1 MANLDPPNR
10 SEITSAKSN
19 AERRAIEIVDTTFRD
34 GQQSPL
40 LFDTEKY
47 RFSLEEKKQLL
58 AGLMELGVT
67 HFEFFSPVVGE
78 AEAQDVQEL
87 MDFARQR
94 SRRPLMFL
102 AHCRC
107 HPADIQAAMEAGFN
121 GLNLYLGVS
130 PLAQQHNAQKSLEE
144 GIALARSVVRETRA
158 AHPGLYLRFSAE
170 DAFRTPLQDLYC
182 LYDALYPYVNTF
194 GMPDTVGLAEP
205 EDVRRVVQSLRERYP
220 EVALECHF
228 HNDRGLAFAN
238 VLAAARAGVRYVDA
252 SIWGLAERSGIP
264 SVTGVLFN
272 LSKHRPELFEQ
283 YNLSQ
288 CYPLNVLMAS
298 ILGTLVP
305 YTEPVSLTNRTHTAG
320 VHQKAVLNEKKVY
333 EAHNLHDFGVDKNQL
348 LLGPLSGWH
357 LIYYY
362 LKEVENF
369 VISKDQAREIAQ
381 LFKGRTAEIGRAKK
395 PEELL
400 LELAELHDLKRH
412 TLPEEVPTARL
423 ENLD

>member
-1 MANLDPPNR
+1 MPEPTHPR
-10 SEITSAKSN
+10 
-19 AERRAIEIVDTTFRD
+19 IEIVDTTFRD

-47 RFSLEEKKQLL
+47 RFTLEEKKQLL
-58 AGLMELGVT
+58 AGLIELGVT

-78 AEAQDVQEL
+78 AEAEDVREL
-87 MDFARQR
+87 IAFAQTLTQK
-94 SRRPLMFL
+94 PLYFL
-102 AHCRC
+102 GHCRTN
-107 HPADIQAAMEAGFN
+107 PLDIEKALEAGCN

-144 GIALARSVVRETRA
+144 SVALAREVIRATRT
-158 AHPGLYLRFSAE
+158 AHPDLYIRFSAE
-170 DAFRTPLQDLYC
+170 DAFRTPLEDVFY
-182 LYDALYPYVNTF
+182 LYDAVYPYVNTL
-194 GMPDTVGLAEP
+194 GMPDTVGIAEP
-205 EDVRRVVQSLRERYP
+205 EDVTAVVVQLRQRYP
-220 EVALECHF
+220 NARLECHF
-228 HNDRGLAFAN
+228 HNDRGLALAN
-238 VLAAARAGVRYVDA
+238 VNAAVRAGVRYVDA

-272 LSKHRPELFEQ
+272 LSKRYPEIAVQ

-333 EAHNLHDFGVDKNQL
+333 EAHSLHDFGVDKNQL

-369 VISKDQAREIAQ
+369 VISKEQARLIAQ
-381 LFKGRTAEIGRAKK
+381 EFKARTAEIGRSKK

-400 LELAELHDLKRH
+400 LEVAEAYGLSRH

>member
-1 MANLDPPNR
+1 MG
-10 SEITSAKSN
+10 N
-19 AERRAIEIVDTTFRD
+19 AHAQSRRIEVVDTTFRD

-47 RFSLEEKKQLL
+47 RFTLEEKKLLL
-58 AGLMELGVT
+58 AGLLELGVT
-67 HFEFFSPVVGE
+67 HVEFFSPVVGM
-78 AEAQDVQEL
+78 AEERDVREL
-87 MDFARQR
+87 IAYAKGLTGRELR
-94 SRRPLMFL
+94 FL

-107 HPADIQAAMEAGFN
+107 HPDDIERSLEVGCN

-130 PLAQQHNAQKSLEE
+130 PLAQRHNAQKSLEE
-144 GIALARSVVRETRA
+144 AVALASEVIRSTRER
-158 AHPGLYLRFSAE
+158 HPGLYLRFSAE
-170 DAFRTPLQDLYC
+170 DAFRTPKEDLFR
-182 LYDALYPYVNTF
+182 LYDAVAPYVDTL
-194 GMPDTVGLAEP
+194 GMPDTVGMAEP
-205 EDVRRVVQSLRERYP
+205 EDVTALVCALRERYP
-220 EVALECHF
+220 GVDLECHF
-228 HNDRGLAFAN
+228 HNDRGLALAN
-238 VLAAARAGVRYVDA
+238 VLAAVRAGVRYVDA

-272 LSKHRPELFEQ
+272 LSKRHPELAEQ
-283 YNLSQ
+283 YQLSQ

-348 LLGPLSGWH
+348 LLGPLSGWN

-362 LKEVENF
+362 LKEVEALE
-369 VISKDQAREIAQ
+369 ITKEQAKEITHE
-381 LFKGRTAEIGRAKK
+381 FKSRTHEIGRSKK

-400 LELAELHDLKRH
+400 LELAQSHGIRKH
-412 TLPEEVPTARL
+412 ALPEEVPTARL

>member
-1 MANLDPPNR
+1 MAEPVPNR
-10 SEITSAKSN
+10 IVEI
-19 AERRAIEIVDTTFRD
+19 IDTTLRD

-40 LFDTEKY
+40 LFDTGKY

-58 AGLMELGVT
+58 AGLLELGVT
-67 HFEFFSPVVGE
+67 HIELFSPVVGE
-78 AEAQDVQEL
+78 AEAQDVREL
-87 MDFARQR
+87 MAFAREH
-94 SRRPLMFL
+94 SPWPLVFL

-107 HPADIQAAMEAGFN
+107 HPADIEAALEAGFD

-144 GIALARSVVRETRA
+144 AVALAQRVVQETRA
-158 AHPGLYLRFSAE
+158 RYPDLYLRFSAE
-170 DAFRTPLQDLYC
+170 DAFRTPLEDLYR
-182 LYDALYPYVNTF
+182 LYDALYPYVHTF
-194 GMPDTVGLAEP
+194 GLPDTVGLAEP
-205 EDVRRVVQSLRERYP
+205 EDVTRVVTALRARYP
-220 EVALECHF
+220 KVALEGHF
-228 HNDRGLAFAN
+228 HNDRGLALAN
-238 VLAAARAGVRYVDA
+238 VLAAVRSGVRYLDT

-264 SVTGVLFN
+264 SVTGALFN
-272 LSKHRPELFEQ
+272 LSKHYPELFQQ

-362 LKEVENF
+362 LKEVEALE
-369 VISKDQAREIAQ
+369 ISKEQAKEITQ
-381 LFKGRTAEIGRAKK
+381 EFKGRTHEIGRSKK

-400 LELAELHDLKRH
+400 LEIATARGIRKHPI
-412 TLPEEVPTARL
+412 PEEVPTARL

>member
-1 MANLDPPNR
+1 M
-10 SEITSAKSN
+10 
-19 AERRAIEIVDTTFRD
+19 RAVFFSGENMDNGEATTRCIEIVDTTFRD

-47 RFSLEEKKQLL
+47 RFSLEEKKLLL
-58 AGLMELGVT
+58 AGLIELGIR
-67 HFEFFSPVVGE
+67 HFEFFSPVVGM
-78 AEAQDVQEL
+78 AEEQDVREL
-87 MDFARQR
+87 ISYAKTLADKNLF
-94 SRRPLMFL
+94 FL

-107 HPADIQAAMEAGFN
+107 NLIDIERALEVGCN
-121 GLNLYLGVS
+121 GLNLYLGIS
-130 PLAQQHNAQKSLEE
+130 PLAQEHNAQKSLEE
-144 GIALARSVVRETRA
+144 SVALASEVIRQTHET
-158 AHPGLYLRFSAE
+158 HPGLYIRFSAE
-170 DAFRTPLQDLYC
+170 DAFRTQKEDMFC
-182 LYDALYPYVNTF
+182 LYDAIYPYVNTF

-205 EDVRRVVQSLRERYP
+205 EDVEAVVKKLRERYP
-220 EVALECHF
+220 RVQLECHF
-228 HNDRGLAFAN
+228 HNDRGLALAN
-238 VLAAARAGVRYVDA
+238 VLAAVKAGVSYVDA

-272 LSKHRPELFEQ
+272 LSKRYPEIARQ

-320 VHQKAVLNEKKVY
+320 VHQKAVLSEKRVY
-333 EAHNLHDFGVDKNQL
+333 EAHGLHDFGVDKNQL
-348 LLGPLSGWH
+348 LLGPLSGWN

-362 LKEVENF
+362 LKEVEALE
-369 VISKDQAREIAQ
+369 ISKEQAKVIAAE
-381 LFKGRTAEIGRAKK
+381 FKNRTQEIGRSKR

-400 LELAELHDLKRH
+400 LELAGAHGITRH
-412 TLPEEVPTARL
+412 VLPEEMPTARL

>member
-1 MANLDPPNR
+1 MPQSLQR
-10 SEITSAKSN
+10 
-19 AERRAIEIVDTTFRD
+19 IEIVDTTFRD

-47 RFSLEEKKQLL
+47 RFTLEEKKQLL
-58 AGLMELGVT
+58 AGLLELGVT
-67 HFEFFSPVVGE
+67 HFEFFSPVVGT
-78 AEAQDVQEL
+78 AEAQDVAEL
-87 MDFARQR
+87 IAFAQ
-94 SRRPLMFL
+94 SYSSQNLMLL

-107 HPADIQAAMEAGFN
+107 HPNDIAQALAIGCN

-130 PLAQQHNAQKSLEE
+130 PLAQEHNAQRDLVQSIGL
-144 GIALARSVVRETRA
+144 VREVLSQTRQQ
-158 AHPGLYLRFSAE
+158 HPHLYIRFSAE
-170 DAFRTPLQDLYC
+170 DAFRTNPQDMFM
-182 LYDALYPYVNTF
+182 LYDAVYPFVNTL

-205 EDVRRVVQSLRERYP
+205 EDVTVLVRELRQRYP
-220 EVALECHF
+220 KVQLECHF
-228 HNDRGLAFAN
+228 HNDRGLALAN
-238 VLAAARAGVRYVDA
+238 VNAAVRAGVRYVDA
-252 SIWGLAERSGIP
+252 SIWGLAERSGIS

-272 LSKHRPELFEQ
+272 LSKRFPEIAQ
-283 YNLSQ
+283 HYNLRL

-333 EAHNLHDFGVDKNQL
+333 EAHSLHEFGVDKNQL
-348 LLGPLSGWH
+348 LLGPLSGWN

-362 LKEVENF
+362 LKEVEALA
-369 VISKDQAREIAQ
+369 ISKDQAKHIAA
-381 LFKGRTAEIGRAKK
+381 LFKSRTHEIGRSKK

-400 LELAELHDLKRH
+400 LEIAHAHGIAKLS
-412 TLPEEVPTARL
+412 LPQEVPTARL

>member
-1 MANLDPPNR
+1 M
-10 SEITSAKSN
+10 SELAHPH
-19 AERRAIEIVDTTFRD
+19 RIEIVDTTFRD

-47 RFSLEEKKQLL
+47 RFTLEEKKQLL
-58 AGLMELGVT
+58 AGLIELGVT
-67 HFEFFSPVVGE
+67 HIEFFSPVVGE
-78 AEAQDVQEL
+78 AEAEDVREL
-87 MDFARQR
+87 IAYAQTLTHK
-94 SRRPLMFL
+94 PLRFL
-102 AHCRC
+102 GHCRTNLL
-107 HPADIQAAMEAGFN
+107 DIEKALEVGCN

-144 GIALARSVVRETRA
+144 SVRLACEVIAATRRT
-158 AHPGLYLRFSAE
+158 HPDLYIRFSAE
-170 DAFRTPLQDLYC
+170 DAFRTPLEDIFR
-182 LYDALYPYVNTF
+182 LYDAVYPYVNTL
-194 GMPDTVGLAEP
+194 GMPDTVGIAEP
-205 EDVRRVVQSLRERYP
+205 EEVVAVVSELRQRYP
-220 EVALECHF
+220 RASLECHF
-228 HNDRGLAFAN
+228 HNDRGLALAN
-238 VLAAARAGVRYVDA
+238 VNAAVRAGVRYVDA

-272 LSKHRPELFEQ
+272 LSKRYPEIAAQ

-333 EAHNLHDFGVDKNQL
+333 EAHSLHDFGVDKNQL

-362 LKEVENF
+362 LKEVESF
-369 VISKDQAREIAQ
+369 VINKEQAKLVAQ
-381 LFKGRTAEIGRAKK
+381 EFKARTAEIGRRKK

-400 LELAELHDLKRH
+400 LEIAEAHGLARH

>member
-1 MANLDPPNR
+1 MPEN
-10 SEITSAKSN
+10 SQSN
-19 AERRAIEIVDTTFRD
+19 PRIEIIDTTFRD

-47 RFSLEEKKQLL
+47 RFSLEEKKLL
-58 AGLMELGVT
+58 LSGLIELGVT
-67 HFEFFSPVVGE
+67 HFEFFSPVVGR
-78 AEAQDVQEL
+78 AEEEDVAEL
-87 MDFARQR
+87 ISYARTI
-94 SRRPLMFL
+94 SDKSLSFL

-107 HPADIQAAMEAGFN
+107 NLVDIERALAVGCN

-130 PLAQQHNAQKSLEE
+130 TLAQEHNAQKNLGESVE
-144 GIALARSVVRETRA
+144 LATNVIRSAREQY
-158 AHPGLYLRFSAE
+158 PNMYIRFSAE
-170 DAFRTPLQDLYC
+170 DAFRTNIADMFA

-205 EDVRRVVQSLRERYP
+205 EDVTRIVITLRERYP
-220 EVALECHF
+220 RVALECHF
-228 HNDRGLAFAN
+228 HNDRGLALAN
-238 VLAAARAGVRYVDA
+238 TNAAVKAGVTYVDA

-272 LSKHRPELFEQ
+272 LAKKIPQLSQQ

-305 YTEPVSLTNRTHTAG
+305 YTEPISLTNRTHTAG

-333 EAHNLHDFGVDKNQL
+333 EAHSLHDFGVDKNQL
-348 LLGPLSGWH
+348 LLGPLSGWN

-369 VISKDQAREIAQ
+369 EISKDQAKIIAAE
-381 LFKGRTAEIGRAKK
+381 FKNRTSQIGRNKT
-395 PEELL
+395 PEDLL
-400 LELAELHDLKRH
+400 LDLALAHNISKHIVPVEV
-412 TLPEEVPTARL
+412 EETRL

>member
-1 MANLDPPNR
+1 MANQEPYQAQPSR
-10 SEITSAKSN
+10 
-19 AERRAIEIVDTTFRD
+19 IEIVDTTFRD

-47 RFSLEEKKQLL
+47 RFSLEEKKLLL
-58 AGLMELGVT
+58 AGLIELGVT
-67 HFEFFSPVVGE
+67 HIEFFSPVVGK
-78 AEAQDVQEL
+78 AEEDDVREL
-87 MDFARQR
+87 IAYAKTLTSKR
-94 SRRPLMFL
+94 LLLL

-107 HPADIQAAMEAGFN
+107 NFADIQKALEVGCN
-121 GLNLYLGVS
+121 GLNLYLGIS
-130 PLAQQHNAQKSLEE
+130 PLAQEFNAQKSLEE
-144 GIALARSVVRETRA
+144 SVALVSEVVRRTRET
-158 AHPGLYLRFSAE
+158 HPGLYIRFSAE
-170 DAFRTPLQDLYC
+170 DAFRTHREDMLC
-182 LYDALYPYVNTF
+182 LYDAIYPYVNTF

-205 EDVRRVVQSLRERYP
+205 EDVEAVVSTLRQRYP
-220 EVALECHF
+220 EVGLECHF
-228 HNDRGLAFAN
+228 HNDRGLALAN
-238 VLAAARAGVRYVDA
+238 VNAAVRAGVNYVDA

-272 LSKHRPELFEQ
+272 LSKRHPEIAAQ

-320 VHQKAVLNEKKVY
+320 VHQKAVLGEKRVY
-333 EAHNLHDFGVDKNQL
+333 EAHGLHDFGVDKNQL
-348 LLGPLSGWH
+348 LLGPLSGWN

-362 LKEVENF
+362 LKEVENLA
-369 VISKDQAREIAQ
+369 ISKEQAKMLAQ
-381 LFKGRTAEIGRAKK
+381 EFKARTHEIGRSKK

-400 LELAELHDLKRH
+400 LELASAHHIPRSQ
-412 TLPEEVPTARL
+412 LPEEVPTARL

>member
-1 MANLDPPNR
+1 MQ
-10 SEITSAKSN
+10 
-19 AERRAIEIVDTTFRD
+19 RRIEIIDTTFRD

-47 RFSLEEKKQLL
+47 RFTLEEKKLLL
-58 AGLMELGVT
+58 AGLLELGVT

-78 AEAQDVQEL
+78 AEAEDVRAL
-87 MDFARQR
+87 IAYAR
-94 SRRPLMFL
+94 SLTDKPLYFL
-102 AHCRC
+102 GHCRAN
-107 HPADIQAAMEAGFN
+107 PLDIEKALEAGCN

-130 PLAQQHNAQKSLEE
+130 PLAQRHNAQKPLEE
-144 GIALARSVVRETRA
+144 AVALVEGVVRETRR
-158 AHPGLYLRFSAE
+158 AHPDLYLRFSAE
-170 DAFRTPLQDLYC
+170 DAFRTPLEDIFR
-182 LYDALYPYVNTF
+182 LYDAVYPYVNTL
-194 GMPDTVGLAEP
+194 GLPDTVGVAEP
-205 EDVRRVVQSLRERYP
+205 EDVTEVVTQLRQRYP
-220 EVALECHF
+220 RVALECHF
-228 HNDRGLAFAN
+228 HNDRGLALAN
-238 VLAAARAGVRYVDA
+238 VLAAVRAGVRYVDA

-264 SVTGVLFN
+264 SVTGALFN
-272 LSKHRPELFEQ
+272 LSKRYPELKTQ

-333 EAHNLHDFGVDKNQL
+333 EAHNLHEFGVEKNQL
-348 LLGPLSGWH
+348 LLGPLSGWN

-362 LKEVENF
+362 LKEVEALE
-369 VISKDQAREIAQ
+369 ITKEQAKSIAQ
-381 LFKGRTAEIGRAKK
+381 EFKSRTGEIGRRKK

-400 LELAELHDLKRH
+400 LEIAMAHGLRRH
-412 TLPEEVPTARL
+412 PIPEEVPTARL